1 MVNYTSLGDLED
13 AHQQERATAR
23 QRIDLAEE
31 YVAHY
36 RSRVYRMAESFYE
49 VSARESIA
57 DDPTFRTQLQHVTDL
72 ADENT
77 HYAGQRIAELEE
89 DYQAM
94 TSRHSDE
101 QERFLEEQRANG

>member
-1 MVNYTSLGDLED
+1 MVNHASLGDLED
-13 AHQQERATAR
+13 AHHQERSTAR

-31 YVAHY
+31 YVAYY

-49 VSARESIA
+49 VSAREGAA
-57 DDPTFRTQLQHVTDL
+57 DDPAFRTELQHVTDL

-94 TSRHSDE
+94 ISRHSDE
-101 QERFLEEQRANG
+101 QERFLEAQRAHD